1 MTCIKQEDLKERGA
15 KILRMRSIYQ
25 FAQFFFWLGPAVED
39 SDVAVD
45 LIDSLARGNVMAPR
59 VGAVG
64 TARDLDEERHQRFA
78 DIITQDEGSM
88 LVYALVM
95 PINRKSWTRVWVLQE
110 AVVATSVEFVCGR
123 QCPL

>member
-15 KILRMRSIYQ
+15 QILRMRSIYQ
-25 FAQFFFWLGPAVED
+25 FAQFFLGGPAVED
-39 SDVAVD
+39 SDVAVN

-78 DIITQDEGSM
+78 HIITQDEGSM
-88 LVYALVM
+88 LFYALVM

-110 AVVATSVEFVCGR
+110 AVVATSVKFVCGR